1 MAKPIEPIRVGIDV
15 SNAELVIAR
24 SDSKS
29 LEKIANTP
37 RAISRWLKTLPCGT
51 PLAFE
56 ATGAYHRTLASLA
69 HQAGFALYLLDGY
82 RLNRYRDG
90 IGNRAKTDPADARL
104 ILRYL
109 SKELSELKPWVP
121 PHEAFYRIQSL
132 LRRRASL
139 VHTRVALTQSLG
151 DVPELKNAS
160 KRLSNNIKDIERL
173 IERRLKEAMAEVGW
187 RPDAQRCKAIEG
199 IGDLTSVALANTFHR
214 GEFKSSDAFIAYLG
228 MDVRVRDSGKQV
240 GRRKLTKKGD
250 PELRRLLYNAAM
262 SARRTKAW
270 AGQYETYLSQ
280 GLKTTQA
287 LVKLARKLARI
298 AFALMK
304 NQSTYRPKVPVTCC
318 AVP

>member
-1 MAKPIEPIRVGIDV
+1 MAKPITPVMVGVDV
-15 SNAELVIAR
+15 SKAELVIAR
-24 SDSKS
+24 SDSKD
-29 LEKIANTP
+29 LERIANTAQ
-37 RAISRWLKTLPCGT
+37 AIGGWLKTLAGRT
-51 PLAFE
+51 KIALE
-56 ATGAYHRTLASLA
+56 ATGTYHRTLATLA
-69 HQAGFALYLLDGY
+69 HQAGVELYLLDGY

-90 IGNRAKTDPADARL
+90 VGNRAKTDPADARL

-109 SKELSELKPWVP
+109 SKELSDLKPWVP
-121 PHEAFYRIQSL
+121 PHDAFYRIQSL

-139 VHTRVALTQSLG
+139 VHTRITLTQSL
-151 DVPELKNAS
+151 DDMPDLKSAS

-187 RPDAQRCKAIEG
+187 QSDAQRCKAIEG

-214 GEFKSSDAFIAYLG
+214 GEFKNSDAFVAYLG

-270 AGQYETYLSQ
+270 SGLYETYLSQ

-287 LVKLARKLARI
+287 LVKLGRKLARI

-304 NQSTYRPKVPVTCC
+304 NQSMYRPKMPVTCC
-318 AVP
+318 AAP

>member
-1 MAKPIEPIRVGIDV
+1 MAKPVESVMVGIDV
-15 SNAELVIAR
+15 SKAELVVAR
-24 SDSKS
+24 SDSRDV
-29 LEKIANTP
+29 EKIANTS
-37 RAISRWLKTLPCGT
+37 RAISGWLKSLPAGSQIA
-51 PLAFE
+51 LE
-56 ATGAYHRTLASLA
+56 ATGTYHRQLATLA
-69 HQAGFALYLLDGY
+69 HQRGFELYLLDGY

-121 PHEAFYRIQSL
+121 PHDAFYRIQSL

-151 DVPELKNAS
+151 DVPELKSAC
-160 KRLSNNIKDIERL
+160 KRLNKQIMDIERS

-187 RPDAQRCKAIEG
+187 WPDARRCKAIEG
-199 IGDLTSVALANTFHR
+199 IGDLTAVALANTFHR
-214 GEFKSSDAFIAYLG
+214 GQFKNSDAFVAYLG

-262 SARRTKAW
+262 SARRTTAW
-270 AGQYETYLSQ
+270 AGVYETYLNQ

-287 LVKLARKLARI
+287 FVKLARKLARI

-304 NQSTYRPKVPVTCC
+304 NQSTYCQKV
-318 AVP
+318 A

>member
-1 MAKPIEPIRVGIDV
+1 MAKPIEPIMVGIDV
-15 SNAELVIAR
+15 SKAELVIAR
-24 SDSKS
+24 SDSKD
-29 LEKIANTP
+29 LERIANTC
-37 RAISRWLKTLPCGT
+37 RAIGRWLKTLPGRT
-51 PLAFE
+51 KVALE
-56 ATGAYHRTLASLA
+56 ATGTYHRTLATLA
-69 HQAGFALYLLDGY
+69 HQAGVELYLLDGY

-109 SKELSELKPWVP
+109 SKELSELKPWIP
-121 PHEAFYRIQSL
+121 PHDAFYRIQSL

-139 VHTRVALTQSLG
+139 VHARVALTQSLG
-151 DVPELKNAS
+151 EVPELRSAS
-160 KRLSNNIKDIERL
+160 RRLSKDIMDVERL

-187 RPDAQRCKAIEG
+187 WPDAQRCKAIEG
-199 IGDLTSVALANTFHR
+199 LGDLTSVALANAFHR
-214 GEFKSSDAFIAYLG
+214 GEFKNSDAFIAYLG

-262 SARRTKAW
+262 SARRTQAW
-270 AGQYETYLSQ
+270 AGVYETYLSQ

-287 LVKLARKLARI
+287 LIKLGRKLARI

-304 NQSTYRPKVPVTCC
+304 NRSAYLSKSAC
-318 AVP
+318 AGLA